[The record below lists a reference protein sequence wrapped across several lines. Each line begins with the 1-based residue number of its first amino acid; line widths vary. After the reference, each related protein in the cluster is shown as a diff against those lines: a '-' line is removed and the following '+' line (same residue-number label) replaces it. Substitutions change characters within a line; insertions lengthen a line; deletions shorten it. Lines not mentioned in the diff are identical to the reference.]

1 MRVLVIEDDRRM
13 AALLEQ
19 SLVEEGFRVTV
30 CCDGNDGFAAALL
43 PDFDVIVLDLML
55 PGMDGFQITQSLRQ
69 RGHQTP
75 ILILSARDA
84 PGDVVRGLDL
94 GADDYVS
101 KPFPLD
107 VLLARVRS
115 TARRGPT
122 VQPVALRAGPLEMNT
137 SSRTV
142 QLAGRRLTLTR
153 TEYSILEMLLRRRN
167 RVVTRTSIIASVWGE
182 GNDVESNTLDAFMKL
197 LRAKVEDP
205 DRRLIHTVRGIGYIL
220 RTDSE

>member
-1 MRVLVIEDDRRM
+1 M

-30 CCDGNDGFAAALL
+30 CRDGNDGFTAALL

-55 PGMDGFQITQSLRQ
+55 PGMDGFQITQRLRQ
-69 RGHQTP
+69 RGRQTP

-94 GADDYVS
+94 GADDYVT
-101 KPFPLD
+101 KPFSLD

-122 VQPVALRAGPLEMNT
+122 VQPVALRAGSLEMKT
-137 SSRTV
+137 SSHTV
-142 QLAGRRLTLTR
+142 LLAGQPVALTR

-167 RVVTRTSIIASVWGE
+167 RVVTRTAIIASVWGE
-182 GNDVESNTLDAFMKL
+182 GNDVENNTLDAFMKL
-197 LRAKVEDP
+197 LRAKVDA
-205 DRRLIHTVRGIGYIL
+205 DTDHRLIHTVRGIGYIL
-220 RTDSE
+220 RTNSE